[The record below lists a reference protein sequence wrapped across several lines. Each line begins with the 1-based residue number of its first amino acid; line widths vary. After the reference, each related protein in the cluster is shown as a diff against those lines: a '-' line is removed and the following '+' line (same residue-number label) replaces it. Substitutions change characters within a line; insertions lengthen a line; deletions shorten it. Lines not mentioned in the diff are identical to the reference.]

1 MIHLQTKRTFPVL
14 CAVVAALSLTKTPAW
29 AADAPGPAAETTK
42 APALP
47 PPPEPKPPA
56 PEPKAV
62 PANTEDTG
70 TAAQGGQPLLGF
82 VERLPPESYPNDP
95 IRGLYGGS
103 LWMTFH
109 GMQWPYYRRS
119 GIGVSGYAWIDT
131 GYEGVTVHEP
141 NVSGIKYLLQQG
153 RVLLRVTPTWTNGE
167 YFVQAQAE
175 LVALRDQLDP
185 QPIQAQADDVWIK
198 VGRWAPNGGNP
209 GIGFDLQ
216 AGRFEAWEVYHYG
229 MGFDLFTQ
237 ERIGAR
243 SFGVYNIGPSGTSPG
258 PIYGLDYTMYRTSGV
273 GQAAAHLYANKNL
286 RFEVSS
292 ELGSQTKENVL
303 SVRPVG
309 VYDIGFLKVKAG
321 LEYASQTSQVGLKDS
336 LKERGVAAAAQ
347 FVFDPYVEFGINGA
361 YGLTDVHAADGSF
374 SAAAS
379 DTIYSFGAFLNWSPF
394 VQELLVGFGYDYT
407 YLEDQHF
414 QPALGRNGKFRE
426 QQGFV
431 ALQYVL
437 WKQLFI
443 KAVGAYAKA
452 DIAPTFAVPLFS
464 NYMASGRLR
473 LEFLF

>member
-1 MIHLQTKRTFPVL
+1 MIHLQTKRTFPIFG
-14 CAVVAALSLTKTPAW
+14 AVVAALSLTKTPAW
-29 AADAPGPAAETTK
+29 ADTASAPGAESTK

-47 PPPEPKPPA
+47 PPPEPKPAVTEMKVAPA
-56 PEPKAV
+56 KTDDV
-62 PANTEDTG
+62 
-70 TAAQGGQPLLGF
+70 TAAEGGRPLLGF

-141 NVSGIKYLLQQG
+141 NQTGIKYLLQQG

-175 LVALRDQLDP
+175 LVALRDQFDP
-185 QPIQAQADDVWIK
+185 QPIQAQADDVWVK

-209 GIGFDLQ
+209 GMGYDVQ

-229 MGFDLFTQ
+229 MGFDLYTQ
-237 ERIGAR
+237 ERIGAH
-243 SFGVYNIGPSGTSPG
+243 SFGAFNVGPSGTSPG
-258 PIYGLDYTMYRTSGV
+258 PIYGLDYTMYRTAGV
-273 GQAAAHLYANKNL
+273 GQAAVHFYPLKTL
-286 RFEVSS
+286 RFELSS
-292 ELGSQTKENVL
+292 ELGSQTKENII

-321 LEYASQTSQVGLKDS
+321 AEYETQSSQVGLKDS
-336 LKERGVAAAAQ
+336 LRERGVAAAVQ
-347 FVFDPYVEFGINGA
+347 FVFDPYVEFGVNGA
-361 YGLTDVHAADGSF
+361 YGLVDSRSADGSYN
-374 SAAAS
+374 AAAS
-379 DTIYSFGAFLNWSPF
+379 DTTYSMGAFANVSPGL
-394 VQELLVGFGYDYT
+394 QDLLLGFGYDYT

-414 QPALGRNGKFRE
+414 EQALNRNGKFRE
-426 QQGFV
+426 QQAFV
-431 ALQYVL
+431 AVQYVL